1 MRSHERSDR
10 RRRRADADTAVRVGW
25 PVWCWLFVLVAIG
38 VVQIVRLQWFD
49 AAVFFVAAFGAGV
62 IGRRPAAASAP
73 ARTVSLL
80 VLSTMSA
87 VLGAVLCFLPRHS
100 AAMQAIVIA
109 AGAVAVWLAVFNRA
123 VAHPDRSTG
132 FGPGIRR
139 LALAWAVIVIIGCV
153 WELVQFILGL
163 LHPDAAWFALSDLL
177 NPLAAT
183 VPGKIV
189 LVVAWLA
196 GGVWLLRRGGRR

>member
-1 MRSHERSDR
+1 M
-10 RRRRADADTAVRVGW
+10 RVGW

-49 AAVFFVAAFGAGV
+49 AAVFFVTTFGAGV
-62 IGRRPAAASAP
+62 IARRQAAAGAP
-73 ARTVSLL
+73 AHTVSLL
-80 VLSTMSA
+80 LLSTVSA
-87 VLGAVLCFLPRHS
+87 VLAAVLCLLPRHS

-109 AGAVAVWLAVFNRA
+109 TGAVAVWLAVPNRA
-123 VAHPDRSTG
+123 VAHPDRPTG

-139 LALAWAVIVIIGCV
+139 LTLAWAVIVIIGCV
-153 WELVQFILGL
+153 WELVQFVLGL

-189 LVVAWLA
+189 IVVAWLA
-196 GGVWLLRRGGRR
+196 SGMWLLRRGGRR